1 MGVDFDSDLG
11 KLQRLMAESI
21 AGTTRRNAILS
32 ELHIQSGD
40 TIIDVGC
47 GAGHLLTHLAKAV
60 GNNGTIYGLDPS
72 KAQLEQANHRC
83 SEFDNITLI
92 ERNADDTQLEFDSCH
107 SATSTQ
113 ALEYIPDV
121 NPALDEITRIL
132 KPGGAFVNISIL
144 WDHFKFY
151 GAEQRLNEKIH
162 DAFRAHCFHQML
174 PMELPGKL
182 ERRGFKN
189 VKDKSLAFVITRRDD
204 NSPAL
209 YTEAVMANFAL
220 TQGISE
226 EEVLDWKSQLRK
238 AEARDRFG
246 FTSFPVITSAFLG

>member
-32 ELHIQSGD
+32 ELHIQSAD

-72 KAQLEQANHRC
+72 KAQLEQANQRC

-92 ERNADDTQLEFDSCH
+92 ERNADETQLEVDSCH

-132 KPGGAFVNISIL
+132 KPGGAFVNVSIL
-144 WDHFKFY
+144 WDHFKFH
-151 GAEQRLNEKIH
+151 GADHRLNERIH
-162 DAFRAHCFHQML
+162 EAFRAHCSHQML

-189 VKDKSLAFVITRRDD
+189 IQDQPLAFVITRRDE
-204 NSPAL
+204 NSPAH
-209 YTEAVMANFAL
+209 YSEAVMANFAL
-220 TQGISE
+220 TQGVSE
-226 EEVLDWKSQLRK
+226 AEVLDWKSQLEK
-238 AEARDRFG
+238 AEQQGRFG
-246 FTSFPVITSAFLG
+246 FTSFPVLTSAYLN